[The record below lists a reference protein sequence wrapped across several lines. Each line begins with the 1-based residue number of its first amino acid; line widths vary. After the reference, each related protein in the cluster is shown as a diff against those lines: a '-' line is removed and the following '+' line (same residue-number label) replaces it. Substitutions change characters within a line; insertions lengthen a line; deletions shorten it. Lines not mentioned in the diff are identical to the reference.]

1 MPWQCLFSSGIVL
14 YFIFESLIGGD
25 FEFSKHRDFTVK
37 ARIVDMVILVTFV
50 IPIIVHFVG
59 SLNQGNKD
67 LALKKKILKNNNK
80 IIEWNM
86 KSNVLSP
93 E

>member
-1 MPWQCLFSSGIVL
+1 MFSSGIVL

-25 FEFSKHRDFTVK
+25 FDFSKHRDFTVK
-37 ARIVDMVILVTFV
+37 ARIVDIVILVTFL

-67 LALKKKILKNNNK
+67 LVFKKNFKKI
-80 IIEWNM
+80 IM
-86 KSNVLSP
+86 K
-93 E
+93 

>member
-1 MPWQCLFSSGIVL
+1 ML

-25 FEFSKHRDFTVK
+25 FDFSKHRDFTVK
-37 ARIVDMVILVTFV
+37 ARIVDIVILVTFL

-67 LALKKKILKNNNK
+67 LALKKNLKNNNK
-80 IIEWNM
+80 IIE
-86 KSNVLSP
+86 
-93 E
+93 

>member
-1 MPWQCLFSSGIVL
+1 ML

-37 ARIVDMVILVTFV
+37 ARIVDIVILVTFA
-50 IPIIVHFVG
+50 IPIIVDFVG

-67 LALKKKILKNNNK
+67 LVFKKNFKKI
-80 IIEWNM
+80 IM
-86 KSNVLSP
+86 K
-93 E
+93 

>member
-1 MPWQCLFSSGIVL
+1 MTWQCLFSSGIVL

-37 ARIVDMVILVTFV
+37 ARIVDIVILVTFV
-50 IPIIVHFVG
+50 IPIIVESREQRPRV
-59 SLNQGNKD
+59 
-67 LALKKKILKNNNK
+67 KKKNFFKNNK

>member
-1 MPWQCLFSSGIVL
+1 MDQFFFFFLDHF

-37 ARIVDMVILVTFV
+37 ARIVDIVILVTFV
-50 IPIIVHFVG
+50 IPIIVDFVG

-80 IIEWNM
+80 IIE
-86 KSNVLSP
+86 
-93 E
+93 

>member
-37 ARIVDMVILVTFV
+37 ARIVDIVILVTFV

-67 LALKKKILKNNNK
+67 LALKKNVLKN
-80 IIEWNM
+80 
-86 KSNVLSP
+86 
-93 E
+93 